1 MEQNTLNK
9 LSLCEATGHSHPEI
23 NALVDILNPPESI
36 WARLKS
42 VVNAW
47 QLFEK
52 ESTKYAFMKK
62 SHLIATLYREHTSGI
77 SLGRCN
83 IKRREVDNEGTV
95 RGALR
100 YKLTDVI
107 SMDAPLPLHMVDEA
121 VNLFNAGGTPDF
133 RRNSYEELCSFRITL
148 DQRAR
153 LLREHKKLPATDSL
167 LTEDKHINFR
177 KLKLDNIYIPKDMF
191 EKADFSCSSLG
202 KRDITG
208 HNLSWAIFKNSSIQL
223 DFSILSD

>member
-1 MEQNTLNK
+1 MEKNPLNK
-9 LSLCEATGHSHPEI
+9 LSLCEATAHFRPEI

-52 ESTKYAFMKK
+52 ESTKYTFMKK

-95 RGALR
+95 RGSLR

-107 SMDAPLPLHMVDEA
+107 SMDTPLPLHMVDEA

-133 RRNSYEELCSFRITL
+133 RRNSYE
-148 DQRAR
+148 
-153 LLREHKKLPATDSL
+153 
-167 LTEDKHINFR
+167 
-177 KLKLDNIYIPKDMF
+177 
-191 EKADFSCSSLG
+191 
-202 KRDITG
+202 
-208 HNLSWAIFKNSSIQL
+208 
-223 DFSILSD
+223 